1 MKKLLV
7 LCLSGALLFLSSFKS
22 SEDKDA
28 IGTYGKNGVNGP
40 QIILNAD
47 HSFSYRD
54 MTNQRK
60 TINTKG
66 KWEYKNGTVILKDYE
81 SNTRIINKWKLV
93 REGKCLKGK
102 KALTYYTLCDC

>member
-7 LCLSGALLFLSSFKS
+7 LCLSSVLLFLSSFKS
-22 SEDKDA
+22 LEDNDA
-28 IGTYGKNGVNGP
+28 VGTYGKNGVNGP

-47 HSFSYRD
+47 HSFTYKD

-66 KWEYKNGTVILKDYE
+66 KWELRNGTVILKDYE
-81 SNTRIINKWKLV
+81 SSHRIIHKWNLV

-102 KALTYYTLCDC
+102 KALIFYTLCDC